1 MKATRALGIAMLI
14 TGLPLAAAAQSSPS
28 PGGREL
34 EMKTKERRS
43 IVLPKPSP
51 EQIRQDADA
60 AVNDYAATKSP
71 GKVVRET
78 SPVRPSARPDLDAD
92 VRSGI
97 QSQRL
102 NDALRR
108 R

>member
-1 MKATRALGIAMLI
+1 MRSTCAVGIAMLI
-14 TGLPLAAAAQSSPS
+14 AGLPLAAAAQSST
-28 PGGREL
+28 PGTRDL
-34 EMKTKERRS
+34 EIQSKQRRS
-43 IVLPKPSP
+43 IVLPKPTP

-60 AVNDYAATKSP
+60 AVSDYAATQNP

-78 SPVRPSARPDLDAD
+78 SPVRPSARPDLDYD

-102 NDALRR
+102 NDAVRGR
-108 R
+108 